1 MDPIKEFLQQ
11 MQEKL
16 DAAKKA
22 ESGEEAARL
31 MEEFDDL
38 KARKEAMER
47 AIEAEK
53 AIAVK
58 SHDEAEVKPQGK
70 ESSYDKAVKQMARA
84 ARQSFSGLKEGT
96 DSEGGY
102 IVPEDILTRIEHLR
116 EAEFS
121 LIDLVTVKNVKT
133 DKGERTF
140 RNRST
145 VDTFSSVS
153 EAGKIPVKST
163 PTFKR
168 LPYSIEKYAG
178 IYAVTDE
185 VLADTDQNLVGEL
198 IDWIAMA
205 SRNTRNAII
214 LATLNEKYTRQ
225 TNPETAKEIASLDD
239 LKHILTVDLGQAFK
253 NTSVVVTNDSG
264 LDWLDTLK
272 DKNDRYLLKRDT
284 QDPLA
289 LYIEAGAT
297 RVRLVVVPNAILPNE
312 QGGAPVYIGDL
323 KEGIVFWNRRGMS
336 IKASD
341 TAAVD
346 SMNAFQ
352 EDLTLYRAIEREDCT
367 VRDDMAFYKGY
378 ITAVEPDEDS
388 DSDSGNDSN
397 AG

>member
-1 MDPIKEFLQQ
+1 MDPIKEFLQK

-22 ESGEEAARL
+22 ESAEEANSL
-31 MEEFDDL
+31 MDEFNDL

-53 AIAVK
+53 AMAVK
-58 SHDEAEVKPQGK
+58 SHESAEVKPQER

-84 ARQSFSGLKEGT
+84 ARQSFSGLNEGT

-116 EAEFS
+116 EAQFS
-121 LIDLVTVKNVKT
+121 LTDLVTVKNVKT

-140 RNRST
+140 RNRAT
-145 VDTFSSVS
+145 VDSFSSVS
-153 EAGKIPVKST
+153 EAGKIPVKAT

-168 LPYSIEKYAG
+168 LTYSIEKYAG
-178 IYAVTDE
+178 IYPVTDE

-198 IDWIAMA
+198 VDWIATA
-205 SRNTRNAII
+205 SRNTRNAIV
-214 LATLNEKYTRQ
+214 LATLNEKYTRV
-225 TNPETAKEIASLDD
+225 TNPETAKEITGLDSI
-239 LKHILTVDLGQAFK
+239 KHILNVDLGQAFK

-264 LDWLDTLK
+264 LDYLDCLK
-272 DKNDRYLLKRDT
+272 DEDGRYILHRDA
-284 QDPLA
+284 QDPMR
-289 LYIEAGAT
+289 LYVIAGAT
-297 RVRLVVVPNAILPNE
+297 RVRLEVIPNEILPNDVN
-312 QGGAPVYIGDL
+312 GTPFFIGDL
-323 KEGIVFWNRRGMS
+323 KEGIVFWDRKKMS
-336 IKASD
+336 LKASD

-346 SMNAFQ
+346 SANAFQ

-367 VRDDMAFYKGY
+367 VRDDKAFYKAYLAG
-378 ITAVEPDEDS
+378 TADS
-388 DSDSGNDSN
+388 DSDSDSDST

>member
-22 ESGEEAARL
+22 ETAEEANSL
-31 MEEFDDL
+31 MDDFNDL

-53 AIAVK
+53 AFAVK
-58 SHDEAEVKPQGK
+58 SHDAAEAAPQAK

-84 ARQSFSGLKEGT
+84 ARQSFSGVNETT
-96 DSEGGY
+96 DAEGGY

-140 RNRST
+140 RNRAT
-145 VDTFSSVS
+145 VDSFSSVS
-153 EAGKIPVKST
+153 EAGKIPVKAT

-168 LPYSIEKYAG
+168 LQYSIEKYAG
-178 IYAVTDE
+178 IYAMTDE

-198 IDWIAMA
+198 IDWIATA

-214 LATLNEKYTRQ
+214 LATLNEKYTRA
-225 TNPETAKEIASLDD
+225 TDPETPKSIATLDD
-239 LKHILTVDLGQAFK
+239 LKHIITVDLGQAFK
-253 NTSVVVTNDSG
+253 NTSVVVTNDTG

-272 DKNDRYLLKRDT
+272 DLTNNYLLKRDNN
-284 QDPLA
+284 DPLA
-289 LYIEAGAT
+289 LYLTAGAT
-297 RVRLVVVPNAILPNE
+297 RIRVIVVPNAILPNE
-312 QGGAPVYIGDL
+312 ASGTPFFIGDL
-323 KEGIVFWNRRGMS
+323 KEGIVFWNRKGMS
-336 IKASD
+336 IKKSD
-341 TAAVD
+341 SAAVD

-352 EDLTLYRAIEREDCT
+352 EDLTLFRAIEREDCT
-367 VRDDMAFYKGY
+367 VRDDMAFYKAYWAGG
-378 ITAVEPDEDS
+378 AEDS
-388 DSDSGNDSN
+388 DSSAAN

>member
-1 MDPIKEFLQQ
+1 MDPIKEFLQK

-22 ESGEEAARL
+22 ESAEEANGL
-31 MEEFDDL
+31 MDEFYDL

-58 SHDEAEVKPQGK
+58 SHEAAEVKPQVK

-84 ARQSFSGLKEGT
+84 ARQSFSGLNEGV
-96 DSEGGY
+96 DAEGGY

-116 EAEFS
+116 EAQFS

-140 RNRST
+140 RNRAT

-153 EAGKIPVKST
+153 EAGKIPVKAT

-168 LPYSIEKYAG
+168 LAYSIEKYAG
-178 IYAVTDE
+178 IYPVTDE

-198 IDWIAMA
+198 IDWIAQA
-205 SRNTRNAII
+205 SRNTRNAIV
-214 LATLNEKYTRQ
+214 LATMNEKYTRAS
-225 TNPETAKEIASLDD
+225 NPETPKEITSLDSI
-239 LKHILTVDLGQAFK
+239 KHILNVDLGQAFK

-272 DKNDRYLLKRDT
+272 DEIGRYILHRDT
-284 QDPLA
+284 QDPMK
-289 LYIEAGAT
+289 LYLIAGAT
-297 RVRLVVVPNAILPNE
+297 RVRLEVVPNEILPNDAN
-312 QGGAPVYIGDL
+312 GTPFFIGDL
-323 KEGIVFWNRRGMS
+323 KEGIVFWDRKRMS
-336 IKASD
+336 LKASD

-346 SMNAFQ
+346 SANAFQ

-367 VRDDMAFYKGY
+367 VRDDMAFYKAYYAAG
-378 ITAVEPDEDS
+378 ADS
-388 DSDSGNDSN
+388 DTDSDSN